1 MNITKKTSEQG
12 LSIHNGDILLNTDS
26 GDEYGI
32 IYIDALN
39 NSLIVC
45 RRHVSNLD
53 LSVMSLDEV
62 KQKILEQAY
71 VITEPEQFVIDK
83 TSMSDSVRKSNEIR
97 ENVIKEIID
106 KYGPD
111 FSTFLKKR
119 TYDAFLRYEL
129 PEKYGISYVTIY
141 KLLRL
146 YLQSGCDITAIYD
159 KRTFGNSKVKEHY
172 SEKTGKKPELSP
184 QGIII
189 TDDIKVIFDKM
200 LDYYASGRSKSYKFV
215 YNLMIAEYFSD
226 QKEINGG
233 VQYTAF
239 PITERPTYNQF
250 YYYAQKKITAEKMGV
265 IKTSR
270 MEYRNNMRLLR
281 SDVQK
286 AAIGPGYITE
296 MDELE
301 SDLELVDSKTRTM
314 DIGRA
319 VVYSLIDVC
328 TRLIMAVSVSL
339 ENNSV
344 RGFTN
349 CFMFLADDKRKT
361 ANRYGLDFDET
372 MWPSGYL
379 PKIIRSDRG
388 SEYMSSEVGR
398 ICNELGIT
406 LEPVPPG
413 TGSLKPVVEQSFHQ
427 LHCSI
432 NPFTE
437 RHGLITKRKDS
448 GHHKQARLTIQEFT
462 KIVLNCAVAH
472 NTSTIENF
480 KLSAQQTKDQVY
492 PIPVILWKYGCEHG
506 LEPKRIINKE
516 QFAWTLMT
524 KEVGKISRNGITAN
538 GINYLPVNDIEIE
551 HRMAAAGTKMLP
563 FDCRMDRRIVDRL
576 YYLKNNKL
584 RYCELN
590 MESTDNAEYAGL
602 MLEDA
607 MALRKARKLLIEESK
622 RSTEET
628 EFFTVMTTKNTVDE
642 AVKKTNRALRNTTNE
657 DKPTVDDSNIR
668 KNRAS
673 ERRRT
678 MNEHYIETH
687 LLGDK
692 QSENTGSDSTAD
704 LPSAVD
710 ESESHDFD
718 EFFSNGEVD
727 WNKAIKKERKEE

>member
-1 MNITKKTSEQG
+1 MNIIARTSEHS
-12 LSIHNGDILLNTDS
+12 LSIHNGDILLDINNNR
-26 GDEYGI
+26 EYSVV
-32 IYIDALN
+32 YINVKN
-39 NSLIVC
+39 NSIIVC
-45 RRHVSNLD
+45 QRNISRLDMTLLNLD
-53 LSVMSLDEV
+53 TV
-62 KQKILEQAY
+62 KQYVLEQTY
-71 VITEPEQFVIDK
+71 MVTEPKQFVLDK
-83 TSMSDSVRKSNEIR
+83 MSMSESAQKSNETR
-97 ENVIKEIID
+97 ERIIKEIAD

-111 FSTFLKKR
+111 FSAFLKKK

-129 PEKYGISYVTIY
+129 PEKYDVSYVTIY

-146 YLQSGCDITAIYD
+146 YLQSGCDITSVYD
-159 KRTFGNSKVKEHY
+159 KRAFGNSRIKEHY
-172 SEKTGKKPELSP
+172 TEKTGKKPDLSP

-189 TDDIKVIFDKM
+189 TDEVKAIFDKM

-226 QKEINGG
+226 QREIDGG

-250 YYYAQKKITAEKMGV
+250 YYYAQKKITADKMGE

-319 VVYSLIDVC
+319 VVYCLIDVC

-388 SEYMSSEVGR
+388 TEYMSNEVGR

-432 NPFTE
+432 NPVTE
-437 RHGLITKRKDS
+437 KHGLITKRKDS
-448 GHHKQARLTIQEFT
+448 GHHKQARLTMQEFT
-462 KIVLNCAVAH
+462 KIVLQCAVAH

-480 KLSAQQTKDQVY
+480 KLTAQQTKDQVY
-492 PIPVILWKYGCEHG
+492 PIPVVLWKYGCEHG

-524 KEVGKISRNGITAN
+524 KESGKISRNGITAN
-538 GINYLPVNDIEIE
+538 GINYLPVDDIDLE
-551 HRMAAAGTKMLP
+551 HRMAAAGTKTVP
-563 FDCRMDRRIVDRL
+563 FECRMDRRIVDKL
-576 YYLKNNKL
+576 YYLKDNKL
-584 RYCELN
+584 RYCEIN
-590 MESTDNAEYAGL
+590 MSSTDNAEYAGL

-607 MALRKARKLLIEESK
+607 MALRKARKLLVAESK
-622 RSTEET
+622 RATAET
-628 EFFTVMTTKNTVDE
+628 DFFTAMSTKQTVDD
-642 AVKKTNRALRNTTNE
+642 AVRATNKALREQSDGN
-657 DKPTVDDSNIR
+657 KPTVDDSNIK

-678 MNEHYIETH
+678 MSDHYIETH
-687 LLGDK
+687 LLEDK
-692 QSENTGSDSTAD
+692 EPRKETDSQTSLPVVADTSET
-704 LPSAVD
+704 
-710 ESESHDFD
+710 D
-718 EFFSNGEVD
+718 EFDAFFSEEEID
-727 WNKAIKKERKEE
+727 WKKAIKDERKEE

>member
-1 MNITKKTSEQG
+1 MSITTMTLEQG
-12 LSIHNGDILLNTDS
+12 LSIHNGDILLKADN
-26 GDEYGI
+26 GEEYSI
-32 IYIDALN
+32 IYIDAHN
-39 NSLIVC
+39 SSLIVC
-45 RRHVSNLD
+45 RRNIS
-53 LSVMSLDEV
+53 SLDMLV
-62 KQKILEQAY
+62 LSLNDIKQKILEQEY
-71 VITEPEQFVIDK
+71 VIAKPEQFVIDK
-83 TSMSDSVRKSNEIR
+83 TLMSDSVRESNEIR
-97 ENVIKEIID
+97 ENIIKEIAD

-111 FSTFLKKR
+111 FSSFLKKR
-119 TYDAFLRYEL
+119 TYDAFLRHEL
-129 PEKYGISYVTIY
+129 PKKYKVSYVTIY

-146 YLQSGCDITAIYD
+146 YLQSGCDITAVYD
-159 KRTFGNSKVKEHY
+159 KRVFGNSKVKEHY
-172 SEKTGKKPELSP
+172 LKKTGKKPNLSP

-189 TDDIKVIFDKM
+189 TDDIKAIFDKM
-200 LDYYASGRSKSYKFV
+200 LGYYASGRTKSYKFV

-226 QKEINGG
+226 QKEVDGG
-233 VQYTAF
+233 VQYVAF
-239 PITERPTYNQF
+239 PITERPTYDQF
-250 YYYAQKKITAEKMGV
+250 YYYARKQITAEKMGV

-319 VVYSLIDVC
+319 VVYCLIDVC

-349 CFMFLADDKRKT
+349 CFMFLADDKRRT
-361 ANRYGLDFDET
+361 ANRYGLDFDDN

-388 SEYMSSEVGR
+388 SEYMSGEVGR

-432 NPFTE
+432 NPVTE
-437 RHGLITKRKDS
+437 KHGLITKRKDS

-462 KIVLNCAVAH
+462 KIVLNCAIAH

-480 KLSAQQTKDQVY
+480 KLTAQQTRDQVY
-492 PIPVILWKYGCEHG
+492 PIPVVLWKYGCEHG
-506 LEPKRIINKE
+506 MEPKRIINRE

-524 KEVGKISRNGITAN
+524 KETGKISRNGITAN
-538 GINYLPVNDIEIE
+538 GINYLPVDDIDIE
-551 HRMAAAGTKMLP
+551 HKMAVAGNKAVL
-563 FDCRMDRRIVDRL
+563 FECRMDRRIVDKL
-576 YYLKNNKL
+576 YYLKDNKL
-584 RYCELN
+584 RYCEIN

-607 MALRKARKLLIEESK
+607 MALRKARRLLVAESK
-622 RSTEET
+622 RSTADT
-628 EFFTVMTTKNTVDE
+628 DFFTAMSTKQTVDD
-642 AVKKTNRALRNTTNE
+642 AVKATNKALRERSDDN
-657 DKPTVDDSNIR
+657 KPAIDDSNIK

-673 ERRRT
+673 ERRQT

-687 LLGDK
+687 LLDDK
-692 QSENTGSDSTAD
+692 KDD
-704 LPSAVD
+704 LSMNPSAVAEVSD
-710 ESESHDFD
+710 ADGFD
-718 EFFSNGEVD
+718 AFFSDEEVD
-727 WNKAIKKERKEE
+727 WKKAIKDERKEE

>member
-1 MNITKKTSEQG
+1 MKTTDVALNQTITLHTGDVLIDKENAIEYSIIFVNVREDAIIVCQRNITR
-12 LSIHNGDILLNTDS
+12 LS
-26 GDEYGI
+26 
-32 IYIDALN
+32 
-39 NSLIVC
+39 
-45 RRHVSNLD
+45 
-53 LSVMSLDEV
+53 LSVLKLSEVYKGVVTGAFAVESKESFVYDENEMSASTVEANKKRVAL
-62 KQKILEQAY
+62 
-71 VITEPEQFVIDK
+71 
-83 TSMSDSVRKSNEIR
+83 IR
-97 ENVIKEIID
+97 DISD

-111 FSTFLKKR
+111 YSAFLKKN
-119 TYDAFLRYEL
+119 YDSFLRHDL
-129 PEKYGISYVTIY
+129 PEKYGMKHGTVYN
-141 KLLRL
+141 LLRK
-146 YLQSGCDITAIYD
+146 YLQGGCDITAIYD
-159 KRTFGNSKVKEHY
+159 KRTLGNSKGTSVYKT
-172 SEKTGKKPELSP
+172 KTGKKPDLSP

-189 TDDIKVIFDKM
+189 TDEIRAIFNKM
-200 LDYYASGRSKSYKFV
+200 LGYYASGRTKSYKFV

-226 QKEINGG
+226 QKEVDGG
-233 VQYTAF
+233 IQYVAF
-239 PITERPTYNQF
+239 PVTERPTYDQF
-250 YYYAQKKITAEKMGV
+250 YYYARKQITAEKMGI

-319 VVYSLIDVC
+319 IVYCLIDVC

-349 CFMFLADDKRKT
+349 CFMFLADDKKRT
-361 ANRYGLDFDET
+361 ANRYGLDFDEN

-388 SEYMSSEVGR
+388 SEYMSGEVGR

-413 TGSLKPVVEQSFHQ
+413 MGSLKPVVEQSFHQ

-432 NPFTE
+432 NPVTE
-437 RHGLITKRKDS
+437 NHGLITKRNDS

-462 KIVLNCAVAH
+462 KIVLNCAIAH

-492 PIPVILWKYGCEHG
+492 PIPVVLWKYGCEHG

-516 QFAWTLMT
+516 QFAWALMT
-524 KEVGKISRNGITAN
+524 REAGKISRSGITAN
-538 GINYLPVNDIEIE
+538 GICYLPVNDIELE
-551 HRMAAAGTKMLP
+551 NRMAAAGTKKLP
-563 FDCRMDRRIVDRL
+563 FECRMDRRIVDRL
-576 YYLKNNKL
+576 YYLKDNKL

-590 MESTDNAEYAGL
+590 MESTENAEYSGL

-607 MALRKARKLLIEESK
+607 MALRKARKLLVAESK

-628 EFFTVMTTKNTVDE
+628 DFFTAMATKNTVDE
-642 AVKKTNRALRNTTNE
+642 AVKKTNKALRE
-657 DKPTVDDSNIR
+657 VSDGDKPAVDDSNIK

-687 LLGDK
+687 LLDDK
-692 QSENTGSDSTAD
+692 QSNVVAD
-704 LPSAVD
+704 DDKELPVVTND
-710 ESESHDFD
+710 TEPDDFD
-718 EFFSNGEVD
+718 AFFSDEETD
-727 WNKAIKKERKEE
+727 WKKAIKEERKGE

>member
-1 MNITKKTSEQG
+1 MNIIARTSEHS
-12 LSIHNGDILLNTDS
+12 LSIHNGDILLD
-26 GDEYGI
+26 I
-32 IYIDALN
+32 N
-39 NSLIVC
+39 NSREYSVVYINVKNNSIIVC
-45 RRHVSNLD
+45 QRNISRLDMTLLNLD
-53 LSVMSLDEV
+53 TV
-62 KQKILEQAY
+62 KQYVLEQTY
-71 VITEPEQFVIDK
+71 MVTEPKQFVLDK
-83 TSMSDSVRKSNEIR
+83 TSMSESAQKSNETR
-97 ENVIKEIID
+97 ERIIKEIAD

-111 FSTFLKKR
+111 FSAFLKKK

-129 PEKYGISYVTIY
+129 PEKYDVSYVTIY

-146 YLQSGCDITAIYD
+146 YLQSGCDITSVYD
-159 KRTFGNSKVKEHY
+159 KRAFGNSRIKEHY
-172 SEKTGKKPELSP
+172 TEKTGKKPDLSP

-189 TDDIKVIFDKM
+189 TDDVKAIFDKV
-200 LDYYASGRSKSYKFV
+200 LEYYASGRDKSYKFV
-215 YNLMIAEYFSD
+215 YDLMIADYFSD
-226 QKEINGG
+226 QREIDGG
-233 VQYTAF
+233 VKYTAF

-250 YYYAQKKITAEKMGV
+250 YYYAQKKITADKMGV

-270 MEYRNNMRLLR
+270 MEYRNNMRLLK

-319 VVYSLIDVC
+319 IVYCLIDVYS
-328 TRLIMAVSVSL
+328 RLIMAVSVSL

-388 SEYMSSEVGR
+388 TEYMSNEVGR

-427 LHCSI
+427 LHCSV
-432 NPFTE
+432 NPVTE
-437 RHGLITKRKDS
+437 KHGLITKRKDS

-472 NTSTIENF
+472 NTRTIEKF
-480 KLSAQQTKDQVY
+480 KLTAQQIKDQVY
-492 PIPVILWKYGCEHG
+492 PIPVVLWKYGCEHG

-524 KEVGKISRNGITAN
+524 KESGKISRDGITAN
-538 GINYLPVNDIEIE
+538 GINYLPVEDIDLER
-551 HRMAAAGTKMLP
+551 RMAAAGKKKVS
-563 FDCRMDRRIVDRL
+563 FECRMDRRIIDKL
-576 YYLKNNKL
+576 YYLKDNKL
-584 RYCELN
+584 RYCEIN
-590 MESTDNAEYAGL
+590 MDSTDNAEYAGL

-607 MALRKARKLLIEESK
+607 IALRKARNLLVAKSS
-622 RSTEET
+622 RSTAET
-628 EFFTVMTTKNTVDE
+628 DFFTAMSTKQTVDD
-642 AVKKTNRALRNTTNE
+642 AVRTTNKALMNQS
-657 DKPTVDDSNIR
+657 DGNKPVIDDSNIK

-687 LLGDK
+687 LLDDK
-692 QSENTGSDSTAD
+692 KAYKKTDGSANLSVVTEAY
-704 LPSAVD
+704 
-710 ESESHDFD
+710 ETD
-718 EFFSNGEVD
+718 EFDAFFSEGDVD
-727 WNKAIKKERKEE
+727 WEKAIKDERKEE

>member
-1 MNITKKTSEQG
+1 MNQTILSVYQGMNIQDKSTKQEYCVIYLNKNDDLVVLCEKNISKIRLTANKLNELVNNIMLGDIIVIDSEQYVVNEDV
-12 LSIHNGDILLNTDS
+12 LPNHVK
-26 GDEYGI
+26 
-32 IYIDALN
+32 DAN
-39 NSLIVC
+39 KV
-45 RRHVSNLD
+45 RVS
-53 LSVMSLDEV
+53 
-62 KQKILEQAY
+62 
-71 VITEPEQFVIDK
+71 VIND
-83 TSMSDSVRKSNEIR
+83 
-97 ENVIKEIID
+97 IID
-106 KYGPD
+106 KYGPSYLD
-111 FSTFLKKR
+111 LTSR
-119 TYDAFLRYEL
+119 QNSFLRHNI
-129 PEKYGISYVTIY
+129 PDKYKLSYVTVY
-141 KLLRL
+141 KLVRTF
-146 YLQSGCDITAIYD
+146 LQSGCDITSVYD
-159 KRTFGNSKVKEHY
+159 KRSLGNAPKQYTYAK
-172 SEKTGKKPELSP
+172 KNGKPSALGI
-184 QGIII
+184 QGIIV
-189 TDDIKVIFDKM
+189 DDAVKAIFDKA
-200 LDYYASGRSKSYKFV
+200 LDYYASGRSKSYRFV

-226 QKEINGG
+226 QKEDNGSIQYVPYPIN
-233 VQYTAF
+233 
-239 PITERPTYNQF
+239 ERPTYEQF
-250 YYYAQKKITAEKMGV
+250 YYYARKKITAEKMGV

-270 MEYRNNMRLLR
+270 MEYRNNMRFLR

-319 VVYSLIDVC
+319 VVYCLIDVC

-361 ANRYGLDFDET
+361 ANRYGLDFDEA

-388 SEYMSSEVGR
+388 SEYMSGEVGR

-432 NPFTE
+432 NPVTE

-462 KIVLNCAVAH
+462 KIVLNCAIAH

-480 KLSAQQTKDQVY
+480 KLTAQQTKDQVY
-492 PIPVILWKYGCEHG
+492 PIPVVLWKYGCEHG

-524 KEVGKISRNGITAN
+524 KESGKISRNGITAN
-538 GINYLPVNDIEIE
+538 GINYLPVDDIDIE
-551 HRMAAAGTKMLP
+551 HKMSAAGNKTVP
-563 FDCRMDRRIVDRL
+563 FECRMDRRIVDKL
-576 YYLKNNKL
+576 YYLKDNKL
-584 RYCELN
+584 RYCEIN

-607 MALRKARKLLIEESK
+607 MALRKARRLLVAESK
-622 RSTEET
+622 RSTADT
-628 EFFTVMTTKNTVDE
+628 DFFMAMSTKQTVDD
-642 AVKKTNRALRNTTNE
+642 AVRATNKALREQSDDN
-657 DKPTVDDSNIR
+657 KPVIDDSNIK

-673 ERRRT
+673 ERRQT

-687 LLGDK
+687 LLDNK
-692 QSENTGSDSTAD
+692 KDDVPMN
-704 LPSAVD
+704 PSAVAEVPD
-710 ESESHDFD
+710 ADGFD
-718 EFFSNGEVD
+718 AFFSDEEVD
-727 WNKAIKKERKEE
+727 WKKAIKDERKEE